1 MDQAPKS
8 PRTKLRD
15 KLKKHQTKRAPGN
28 GPHREKRKRPT
39 QLPTPGST
47 QNRTQLFA
55 EWVARQ
61 MVRSWKEVCHN
72 SHPFMLLFNFDMS
85 KDPLTLDPT
94 AMVGSRLDVML
105 IKVNGGIYYES
116 STHMDGLQKRL
127 GGQLSISPPQLLY
140 VHDPGTHVKDATVDL
155 SSDISKLEYVA
166 TSIPASWAR
175 EQRDW
180 DVPIVMSKHLP
191 TIRPVEE
198 LPPTSTEELPK

>member
-1 MDQAPKS
+1 
-8 PRTKLRD
+8 
-15 KLKKHQTKRAPGN
+15 
-28 GPHREKRKRPT
+28 
-39 QLPTPGST
+39 
-47 QNRTQLFA
+47 TQLFA

-61 MVRSWKEVCHN
+61 MVGSWNEVCHN
-72 SHPFMLLFNFDMS
+72 AHPFLLLFNFDMS
-85 KDPLTLDPT
+85 EDPLTLDPT

-140 VHDPGTHVKDATVDL
+140 VCDPQTHVKNATVDL

-191 TIRPVEE
+191 TIRPVEGV
-198 LPPTSTEELPK
+198 PTSTEGVPTSR